1 MNTIRKQTLPSP
13 ASTAGRMKKAL
24 MLAALMAFTI
34 LSVKPKRIFTPNG
47 DGVND
52 LFKICIDNP
61 ADSVVSLAKVYSIT
75 GAEAGDLKEVVSG
88 SDAACPNFLYW
99 DGRDTDGRKAR
110 GGIYLYKI
118 DVEQKV
124 FTGSLVLAR

>member
-1 MNTIRKQTLPSP
+1 MLTSPKQSGWQRIRKTL
-13 ASTAGRMKKAL
+13 
-24 MLAALMAFTI
+24 LAAALAAFAI
-34 LSVKPKRIFTPNG
+34 LSMKPKHIFTPNG

-52 LFKICIDNP
+52 IFKVCFDNP
-61 ADSVVSLAKVYSIT
+61 ADSVISLAKVYDIR
-75 GAEAGDLKEVVSG
+75 GAEAGDLKQVDNTG
-88 SDAACPNFLYW
+88 DAACPNYLFW

-124 FTGSLVLAR
+124 ITGSMVLAR